1 MYRSLFLNSFN
12 SRESRKRLGPLMRYV
27 WQKQILRQLFLEK
40 ILLLYIKELRDLNR
54 PWDYMKNFLKVIAFT
69 GEETDFEHTLRTLGR
84 IKTEQ
89 EGKAIADQMKEY
101 LVGLLS
107 SRR

>member
-1 MYRSLFLNSFN
+1 
-12 SRESRKRLGPLMRYV
+12 
-27 WQKQILRQLFLEK
+27 
-40 ILLLYIKELRDLNR
+40 
-54 PWDYMKNFLKVIAFT
+54 MKNFLKVIAFT

-107 SRR
+107 IRR